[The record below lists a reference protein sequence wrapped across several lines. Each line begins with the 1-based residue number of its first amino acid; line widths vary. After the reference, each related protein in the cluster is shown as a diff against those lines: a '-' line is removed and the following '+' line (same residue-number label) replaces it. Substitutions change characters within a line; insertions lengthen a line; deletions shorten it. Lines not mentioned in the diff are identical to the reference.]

1 LAASSQNPEIRV
13 LPEDVANKI
22 AAGEVVERPASVVK
36 ELVENALDAGATRI
50 CVRVVAAGRRLIEVV
65 DNGHGM
71 SKQNA
76 LLAVERH
83 ATSKIRTAEDLDGI
97 GTMGF
102 RGEALAS
109 IASVSHFVLCTRR
122 AEDPAGTRLY
132 IDGGSMRE
140 VSEVGTPVGTR
151 ISVSRLYFNTPV
163 RAKFLK
169 GITTELSHCIDVVQR
184 HALARE
190 GVGFQFFH
198 NEKLLLDVPEHAT
211 LIDRIALIW
220 GLSFSREMVELHG
233 EQAGLRVRGYIGLPG
248 LTRAA
253 RSHQFFFIN
262 QRPVI
267 NRTLQYGLQEGYR
280 QTVMIGRHPVCVLLL
295 EANPR
300 FVDVNIHPSKREVR
314 FRDERE
320 IHDAIRDIVRARL
333 ERLESSNV
341 IRQRGEEQEQRH
353 AWRPVAD
360 WATPPPNAR
369 KVEDIHGGGL
379 LPDTEREDPAPAV
392 DDAPGREVV
401 AAEHAAPQAVAPVP
415 DVAPMDPEEDNFS
428 AIGNEELEELEQED
442 LPPDD
447 AEHEAAPWHFA
458 LQSDPVPPSQDALP
472 GFENPGAPASLRPGA
487 VYEGMDH
494 FHDEAFQLFD
504 TYLLVPAE
512 DRLLIIDQ
520 HALHERLNYETL
532 LAELR
537 DAEYEAQ
544 QLAVPIV
551 IEVAPSQVRLLESN
565 LDAFK
570 RLGID
575 IEPFGG
581 NTFQVTA
588 ICHLY
593 DTKLVRDLVY
603 KLLDDLGQGDL
614 FDMDHFMAEALRLA
628 TRACHAS
635 IRGGDRLSREERRG
649 LIEGFRRLRP
659 PYTCP
664 HGRPII
670 VELTQAQMEK
680 SFGRL
685 G

>member
-1 LAASSQNPEIRV
+1 MAETKHQNEIRV

-50 CVRVVAAGRRLIEVV
+50 SVRVVAAGRRLIEVV
-65 DNGHGM
+65 DNGRGM
-71 SKQNA
+71 SEQDA

-97 GTMGF
+97 ATMGF

-109 IASVSHFVLCTRR
+109 IASVSHFVLVSRR
-122 AEDPAGTRLY
+122 AEDTAATRVF
-132 IDGGSMRE
+132 IDGGSLRE
-140 VSEVGTPVGTR
+140 VSQAGAPVGTR
-151 ISVSRLYFNTPV
+151 VSVSRLYFNTPV

-169 GITTELSHCIDVVQR
+169 GVTTELSHCIDVVQR

-211 LIDRIALIW
+211 LLDRIALIW
-220 GLSFSREMVELHG
+220 GLSFSREMIPLAG
-233 EQAGLRVRGYIGLPG
+233 ERGGLKIRGYIGLPG
-248 LTRAA
+248 LTRAQ
-253 RSHQFFFIN
+253 RSHQYFFIN
-262 QRPVI
+262 QRPVV

-280 QTVMIGRHPVCVLLL
+280 QTVMLGRHPVCVLLMD
-295 EANPR
+295 ANPH

-320 IHDAIRDIVRARL
+320 VHDAIRDVVRERL
-333 ERLESSNV
+333 ERIETAREL
-341 IRQRGEEQEQRH
+341 EQRAQH
-353 AWRPVAD
+353 TEQRVSPRPVAQ
-360 WATPPPNAR
+360 WSSPPAATSKTPMRPVSSSVSVPAPPRAR
-369 KVEDIHGGGL
+369 SQETDDTDQGAIDPPHECASSPCSMGEFADQLLVEAEVVEPDSVPELPHWRFPGQPVEGP
-379 LPDTEREDPAPAV
+379 LPD
-392 DDAPGREVV
+392 
-401 AAEHAAPQAVAPVP
+401 Q
-415 DVAPMDPEEDNFS
+415 
-428 AIGNEELEELEQED
+428 
-442 LPPDD
+442 
-447 AEHEAAPWHFA
+447 
-458 LQSDPVPPSQDALP
+458 QSLP
-472 GFENPGAPASLRPGA
+472 GFEKPRAVEHLKPGA
-487 VYEGMDH
+487 VYEP
-494 FHDEAFQLFD
+494 FNSFTDEAFQVFD
-504 TYLLVPAE
+504 TYLVTQAD

-532 LAELR
+532 LSELR
-537 DAEYEAQ
+537 DSEYASQ

-551 IEVAPSQVRLLESN
+551 IEVAPSQVRLMETN
-565 LDAFK
+565 LDAFR
-570 RLGID
+570 RLGIE

-593 DTKLVRDLVY
+593 DEKLVRDLVY

-614 FDMDHFMAEALRLA
+614 FDIDHFMAEALRLA

-635 IRGGDRLSREERRG
+635 IRGGDRLTRDERRA
-649 LIEGFRRLRP
+649 LLDGFRRLRP

-670 VELTQAQMEK
+670 VELTQSQMEK
-680 SFGRL
+680 SFGRIQ
-685 G
+685 